1 LVTVTRK
8 VVDMAAY
15 GAFLATDTFTLH
27 VPVVAGATRR
37 PAEMRHRP
45 EVTEYVRV
53 PLDTVPT
60 MRDRTVRVD
69 RRTLVT
75 YTVNP
80 GRADTDTFD
89 DDTAPTEFLVTIE
102 NV

>member
-1 LVTVTRK
+1 MTVTRN

-15 GAFLATDTFTLH
+15 GDFFATDSFTLH

-45 EVTEYVRV
+45 DVTEYVRV
-53 PLDTVPT
+53 PLETVPT
-60 MRDRTVRVD
+60 MRDRTVRED
-69 RRTLVT
+69 LRTLVT